1 MKGEFDVRNMRKFL
15 AIGTALGSTVF
26 AIHCAHAQDQ
36 GGASQTT
43 ATSDVSEIVVTARG
57 RSESLQNV
65 PISVSSFSE
74 KTIKDAGIERPA
86 DFIGLTPNISVAE
99 SQQPGVSFIT
109 VRGISQVRNGES
121 PVAVVV
127 DGVLQTVSNQFNT
140 ELFDLQQIE
149 VLKGPQGALYGRNAI
164 GGAIVITTR
173 EPSNEFFAS
182 GTIGIGNGGQHKAQG
197 GISGPIVQDKLF
209 GSISGSFK
217 DREGYLTN
225 VFLNKKV
232 DALRDTAI
240 RGRLIYAASDDL
252 KFDYRASYNRTSSGA
267 VYFKRNNVVAGTG
280 AYQFYPSVRS
290 TSSRP
295 GSPDDY
301 GPPLNSNV
309 DGTALRKLFSTSL
322 KIDLETSFGTITST
336 SSYDWVNELTLADA
350 SPYTSAAQTTQTSGF
365 SWHAKSTEL
374 RLTSTNDRP
383 LRYIVGAYYLDL
395 DRDSNRANGIDTGP
409 GIVLPGYN
417 PSGTVNPSTSNTADK
432 NHQKSYAV
440 FGQLNYDITDRLEFS
455 GALRYDNDKRNSLN
469 TGKIRDSGS
478 LPTYNPVGTPGTFR
492 KATFDAWQPK
502 ATIRYKIDTGTSV
515 YASYSKGFR
524 SGGFNQDGVRAVA
537 LLLNPASLVTDDY
550 KKEISTS
557 YEAGWKAQ
565 FLNRAVTINGA
576 VFHTSFSNSQYFVFI
591 PEASAQIITNID
603 KATMKGFEVDFNI
616 RPVERLDIYGNA
628 GYTDA
633 KIKKYSASPASVGK
647 TMPYVPKFG
656 YNLGTQYA
664 IPMTDNRTLT
674 VRVDMHHKGRQFWE
688 TLNTA
693 GARSAFN
700 LYDARLSFGA
710 EDGKWQVTA
719 WTRNAFDKKYN
730 SEFVAGG
737 FVFPAEPRTFGMD
750 VDFRF

>member
-1 MKGEFDVRNMRKFL
+1 MKHLRTL
-15 AIGTALGSTVF
+15 LTIGTALGSSIF
-26 AIHCAHAQDQ
+26 ALQGAHAQ
-36 GGASQTT
+36 AVNE
-43 ATSDVSEIVVTARG
+43 TSSSAVEASEIVVTARG
-57 RSESLQNV
+57 RTEALQNV

-86 DFIGLTPNISVAE
+86 DFIGLTPNISIAE

-127 DGVLQTVSNQFNT
+127 DGVLQTVSNQFNS

-173 EPSNEFFAS
+173 EPSNEFFGS
-182 GTIGIGNGGQHKAQG
+182 GTIGIGNGGQHKAQAG
-197 GISGPIVQDKLF
+197 VSGPLIQDKLF

-217 DREGYLTN
+217 DREGYLKN
-225 VFLNKKV
+225 IFLNKKV
-232 DALRDTAI
+232 DFLRDTAV
-240 RGRLIYAASDDL
+240 RSRLIYAASDDL
-252 KFDYRASYNRTSSGA
+252 KFDYRISYNRTFSGA
-267 VYFKRNNVVAGTG
+267 LYFTRNNVVAATG

-322 KIDLETSFGTITST
+322 KIDYETPIGTLTST

-374 RLTSTNDRP
+374 RLTSSSEQP

-395 DRDSNRANGIDTGP
+395 DRESNRANGIDTGP

-417 PSGTVNPSTSNTADK
+417 PAGTVNPSTSNTADD

-440 FGQLNYDITDRLEFS
+440 FGQLNYDLTDQLELS
-455 GALRYDNDKRNSLN
+455 GALRYDHDKRNSLN
-469 TGKIRDSGS
+469 TGKVKDAAS
-478 LPTYNPVGTPGTFR
+478 LPAYNPVGTPGTFR

-502 ATIRYKIDTGTSV
+502 ATLRYKIDTGSSV

-537 LLLNPASLVTDDY
+537 LRLNPASLVTDDY

-576 VFHTSFSNSQYFVFI
+576 AFYTRFRDSQYFVFI

-603 KATMKGFEVDFNI
+603 KATMKGFEVDFNV
-616 RPVERLDIYGNA
+616 RPVKGWDIYGNA

-633 KIKKYSASPASVGK
+633 TIKKYGASPASVGR

-664 IPMTDNRTLT
+664 FPITENRNLT
-674 VRVDMHHKGRQFWE
+674 ARVDMHHKGRQFWE

-710 EDGKWQVTA
+710 ADGKWQVTA
-719 WTRNAFDKKYN
+719 WTKNAFDKKYN

-737 FVFPAEPRTFGMD
+737 FAYPAEPRTFGAD